1 MTAQIQV
8 RRDQKENWES
18 NNPRLRSGEF
28 GFEENTGY
36 YKIGDG
42 STQWNSLLYAHAGAY
57 QDYDPTLSQ
66 NSATVARTKNYARYY
81 QVGKLVSG
89 QVKLTADDPGTGA
102 APILVSL
109 PVNAATSGLVV
120 GSGFF
125 YDADGSQQQGVAY
138 LNTVSAV
145 ALYPADVTSS
155 TAISIQLEAS
165 DIIVVSFQYEAA

>member
-8 RRDQKENWES
+8 RRDQAQAWTD

-42 STQWNSLLYAHAGAY
+42 STQWTSLLYAHAGAY
-57 QDYDPTLSQ
+57 QDYTPTLSQ
-66 NSATVARTKNYARYY
+66 NSATVTATKNYARYY

-89 QVKLTADDPGTGA
+89 QVKLTATNSGTGI

-125 YDADGSQQQGVAY
+125 YENGASQTQGVAY
-138 LNTVSAV
+138 LNTVSTV
-145 ALYPADVTSS
+145 ALYPADVASS
-155 TAISIQLEAS
+155 TAINTQLAAS
-165 DIIVVSFQYEAA
+165 DIIVVSFHYEAA